1 MVKYSVSIEDLE
13 NRINAI
19 SPSWMNRAA
28 ERTLKFRNAGGYSE
42 SSSIWSEIKPV
53 YMGIQNNKCAF
64 CEKRLSDEEI
74 GKIEHDVEHF
84 RPKKKITN
92 WRAPKSLID
101 VPIARVTRNQ
111 SGHFLL
117 AYNLFNYITSCKP
130 CNSILK
136 GNKFPIE
143 SQYDLNQESVPTLFQ
158 SERPFLLYPLG
169 DFDES
174 PEELFFFVGIH
185 PVVITNNS
193 ERNQYR
199 ARVTI
204 EFFKLNDPSQRKH
217 LFIQR
222 AETILA
228 LFRIMEDVV
237 RNGSINE
244 QDAIEFAKR
253 TSIHAP
259 HANCA
264 RSFMRLYENDRN
276 EARKLFRDAQKY
288 YNSVSK

>member
-1 MVKYSVSIEDLE
+1 MIQYPISLRDLE
-13 NRINAI
+13 NRINVENPTWI
-19 SPSWMNRAA
+19 GRAA
-28 ERTLKFRNAGGYSE
+28 TRTLKFRNAGFYDE

-53 YMGIQNNKCAF
+53 YMEVQNYKCAF
-64 CEKRLSDEEI
+64 CEKRLSGSEI
-74 GKIEHDVEHF
+74 GTIEHDVEHF

-92 WRAPKSLID
+92 WKPPQSLDD
-101 VPIARVTRNQ
+101 VRITKVFRNQ

-117 AYNLFNYITSCKP
+117 AYNLYNYLTSCKP

-143 SQYDLNQESVPTLFQ
+143 SQYDLGETNISRLFQ
-158 SERPFLLYPLG
+158 AERPFLLYPLG
-169 DFDES
+169 DFDKD

-185 PVVITNNS
+185 PVVITNN
-193 ERNQYR
+193 NLQDQHR

-204 EFFKLNDPSQRKH
+204 EFFKLNDSNLRKH

-228 LFRIMEDVV
+228 LYRIMEDVI
-237 RNGSINE
+237 RNESVDE
-244 QDAIEFAKR
+244 QDALEFANR

-264 RSFMRLYENDRN
+264 RSFMRLYQNDRI
-276 EARKLFRDAQKY
+276 EAKKIFRDAQKY
-288 YNSVSK
+288 FNSVSK